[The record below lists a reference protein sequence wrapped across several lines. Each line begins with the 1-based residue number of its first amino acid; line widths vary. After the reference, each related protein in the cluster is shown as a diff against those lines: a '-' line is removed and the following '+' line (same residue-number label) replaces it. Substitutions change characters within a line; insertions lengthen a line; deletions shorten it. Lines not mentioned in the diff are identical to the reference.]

1 MSARFQIKKEN
12 DINNKQKSLKTGFN
26 IAVPQQPA
34 QRRDTIQNLPVPE
47 ELKRSESVPQE
58 EDQNFSSAGDRG
70 DQNSLNESSMNTDQK
85 NHNDQTEST
94 TRQDE
99 KDNVEVQQQLN
110 DTVQHVIVAAYVT
123 GYLNQHYVVYLT
135 NHFFLD
141 GSHVLPY

>member
-1 MSARFQIKKEN
+1 MSAKFQIKKEN

-58 EDQNFSSAGDRG
+58 KDQNFSSAGDRG

-110 DTVQHVIVAAYVT
+110 DTVQHVIVAAYVA
-123 GYLNQHYVVYLT
+123 GYAYSLVYIE
-135 NHFFLD
+135 
-141 GSHVLPY
+141 VC

>member
-58 EDQNFSSAGDRG
+58 EDQNFS
-70 DQNSLNESSMNTDQK
+70 
-85 NHNDQTEST
+85 
-94 TRQDE
+94 
-99 KDNVEVQQQLN
+99 
-110 DTVQHVIVAAYVT
+110 
-123 GYLNQHYVVYLT
+123 
-135 NHFFLD
+135 
-141 GSHVLPY
+141 

>member
-1 MSARFQIKKEN
+1 MSAKFQIKKEN
-12 DINNKQKSLKTGFN
+12 EINNKQKSLKTGFN

-110 DTVQHVIVAAYVT
+110 DTVQHVIVAAYVA
-123 GYLNQHYVVYLT
+123 GYLNQHYVVCLT